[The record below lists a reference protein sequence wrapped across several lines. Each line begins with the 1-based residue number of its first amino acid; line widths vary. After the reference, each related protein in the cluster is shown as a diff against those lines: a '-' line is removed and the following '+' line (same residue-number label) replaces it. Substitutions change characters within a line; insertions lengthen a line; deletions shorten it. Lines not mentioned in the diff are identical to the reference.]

1 MICDRCGWPL
11 GSVGCAVNCGGR
23 RSFFPGCFSWTPRP
37 VVVYIG
43 QKFAKEAVGE
53 SD

>member
-1 MICDRCGWPL
+1 MI
-11 GSVGCAVNCGGR
+11 AI
-23 RSFFPGCFSWTPRP
+23 FPIAFSRTPRP